1 MTRSRS
7 RISQQ
12 PSHCACGR
20 YIEGP
25 NIVTN
30 DLYRLLA
37 RGASPETLVDL
48 DTAMCWMHDHYGLPA
63 GPILS
68 SEQSSHPPAAPY
80 QAPTDRAQA

>member
-7 RISQQ
+7 RLSRQ
-12 PSHCACGR
+12 PFRCACGHGVER
-20 YIEGP
+20 P

-37 RGASPETLVDL
+37 RGASPEILVDL
-48 DTAMCWMHDHYGLPA
+48 DTAMSWMHDHYGLPA

-68 SEQSSHPPAAPY
+68 SELPRSCSEPSAGSQPPPL
-80 QAPTDRAQA
+80 